1 MWKMFNFDV
10 PDRDDVAALLKLQ
23 NTHKSMTQLE
33 CLVKCLSGALV
44 KHQSNGIR
52 HTNLIWVD
60 KLLQTLSFNEDG
72 RTRRI
77 AVEDID
83 EIKSSGST
91 ELKIR
96 AEDQKLVFQFQSKDL
111 CDSFFTGLCLLVSKE
126 CMVKYNAR
134 DLHDIASYNPFLD
147 TYNMKPVY
155 KKKRFGDYVLLK
167 GIGRGAFGKVYVA
180 LHRKERLFYA
190 VKAVKRKVQL
200 SQDFRMKA
208 FGDSFQMSKSSGSNE
223 RETKVMQI
231 IDHKNVV
238 SLIDI
243 IEDEERNRLLI
254 VCELM
259 PNGALMSTDDLRTVS
274 PMGDGVLVRKVF
286 VDALNGLE
294 YLHKNNIVHRDIKPD
309 NLLTQPDGLVKLSDF
324 GTSKIY
330 EDDMQKGKETAVGTP
345 AFCAPEHCA
354 SMYAPPP
361 EGTSYTSDIWSLGA
375 TLFFLVFGKLPFQ
388 KRNVFETYDA
398 ICREELKF
406 PETPKVSR
414 ELKVLITSMM
424 RKQPGKRASVDA
436 LKNCEWLQQGSRG
449 L

>member
-190 VKAVKRKVQL
+190 VKAVKRKV
-200 SQDFRMKA
+200 
-208 FGDSFQMSKSSGSNE
+208 G
-223 RETKVMQI
+223 I
-231 IDHKNVV
+231 
-238 SLIDI
+238 
-243 IEDEERNRLLI
+243 
-254 VCELM
+254 
-259 PNGALMSTDDLRTVS
+259 
-274 PMGDGVLVRKVF
+274 
-286 VDALNGLE
+286 
-294 YLHKNNIVHRDIKPD
+294 
-309 NLLTQPDGLVKLSDF
+309 VKLCH
-324 GTSKIY
+324 TRTL
-330 EDDMQKGKETAVGTP
+330 KEK
-345 AFCAPEHCA
+345 
-354 SMYAPPP
+354 
-361 EGTSYTSDIWSLGA
+361 D
-375 TLFFLVFGKLPFQ
+375 
-388 KRNVFETYDA
+388 
-398 ICREELKF
+398 
-406 PETPKVSR
+406 
-414 ELKVLITSMM
+414 
-424 RKQPGKRASVDA
+424 
-436 LKNCEWLQQGSRG
+436 
-449 L
+449 